1 MVIGWVQG
9 VKILALKMGCVP
21 FDVNF
26 RMKTVNKLAS
36 VAPNDDPEVKG
47 QPMEVKGDTTRI
59 VFFVPLTRVT
69 PVVPPSHSGLTQN
82 QW

>member
-1 MVIGWVQG
+1 
-9 VKILALKMGCVP
+9 MGCVP

-26 RMKTVNKLAS
+26 RMKTVNKMAS

-59 VFFVPLTRVT
+59 VFRATDTGYPCGATL
-69 PVVPPSHSGLTQN
+69 PQWPYSKPSEKEVSTHNWGI
-82 QW
+82 